1 MNLPTNTVQKGTKSA
16 AGTKPGTKKEEEK
29 TRKKKGRKKQSHAC
43 NQYSTK
49 KITTAGGEA
58 MSRPGSG
65 DIDSISSSKSK
76 ENTRQ
81 KAADS
86 SKKSEEFSLFLLNL

>member
-1 MNLPTNTVQKGTKSA
+1 M
-16 AGTKPGTKKEEEK
+16 
-29 TRKKKGRKKQSHAC
+29 
-43 NQYSTK
+43 

-86 SKKSEEFSLFLLNL
+86 SQKSDEFSLFLLNLRSRHYSDEFGTAALSKVQETHTNHKQSEL